1 VPFCSLA
8 VKTAV
13 ALAAAVLLTAPVASA
28 QFSFDFDDNERRWTL
43 SNGEVEAVFEH
54 TPEGLFQ
61 FRRFT
66 LLNTGDS
73 WAAPEGI
80 PVSPIRIET
89 SEAVYG
95 AVTPFHLVSRS
106 AEEIPRSGYRETIV
120 LEDLGGSAR
129 IHVELEMFAGQ
140 PVLRTSVRLQNLKA
154 GPVTVVLAD
163 LSPFT
168 LVDRGG
174 AYRAF
179 RVNQF
184 AQGGVAGNFEPIE
197 EALAPGGMAVVNSG
211 AHRFQCAWLAFADEY
226 GRGLFAG
233 WEFNGRAI
241 ATLEHAADAEQLR
254 LSTVIEQL
262 NRPLGSQ
269 QEFVVPAAF
278 LGAFRGDWDE
288 AGYRTQRFVEA
299 AIAMPAPD
307 AAFPFVAWNSWGY
320 AQEIDENLLRRN
332 AEIAA
337 SLGVELFLVDLG
349 WARRIGDW
357 QVDPAKFPSGMKS
370 LSDYVHSLGMK
381 FGLHY
386 ALLEAAP
393 DSQVLLQNPDWTSSV
408 DNTYLLLGHSLCPS
422 HRPVREWLVEQ
433 TLRMIDEYGVD
444 WILQDGEN
452 MVKECDKTTHTHGPG
467 DSNYSNAVD
476 GIDAVVDE
484 VLRRRPQVV
493 WENCEDGGNMMTF
506 AMTRRYVTSISSD
519 NADVMTTRRAMYGST
534 YVFPPRYTDRY
545 MQDEALDTYTTRSYM
560 FGGPWILMNRLPSMS
575 AADLRFAESEIR
587 LYKELRGR
595 IRDGKVFHL
604 LGPPAEGAIDAIE
617 SYDPASDS
625 AVVFVFR
632 AGAAQS
638 SERIPVRGLN
648 PGRLYRVRFQ
658 NTGRVLAASGAELA
672 AQGVLVGLP
681 GLYSAEIVSVE
692 PSGVDVQAAR

>member
-1 VPFCSLA
+1 LA
-8 VKTAV
+8 LRT
-13 ALAAAVLLTAPVASA
+13 AAVLGALLSMAPVASA
-28 QFSFDFDDNERRWTL
+28 QFSFEFDDSERRWTL
-43 SNGEVEAVFEH
+43 TNGEVEAVFEH

-66 LLNTGDS
+66 LLSTGDT
-73 WAAPEGI
+73 WAAPEGV

-89 SEAVYG
+89 GESVYD
-95 AVTPFHLVSRS
+95 ASTTFHLVSRS
-106 AEEIPRSGYRETIV
+106 AEEVPRFGYRETIV
-120 LEDLGGSAR
+120 LEDTGGSAR
-129 IHVELEMFAGQ
+129 IRVELEMYAGQ
-140 PVLRTSVRLQNLKA
+140 PVLRTSVRFQNLKA
-154 GPVTVVLAD
+154 NTVTVTLAD
-163 LSPFT
+163 LSPLAFA
-168 LVDRGG
+168 GQG
-174 AYRAF
+174 AAYRGF

-184 AQGGVAGNFEPIE
+184 AQGGAAGNFEPIE
-197 EALAPGGMAVVNSG
+197 ETLAPGGMMVVSSG
-211 AHRFQCAWLAFADEY
+211 AHRFQCAWLALVDEY

-241 ATLEHAADAEQLR
+241 ATVQHAPEEQQLR
-254 LSTVIEQL
+254 FSTVIEQL
-262 NRPLGSQ
+262 NRPLGP
-269 QEFVVPAAF
+269 QEEFAVPAAF

-299 AIAMPAPD
+299 AIAAPAPD
-307 AAFPFVAWNSWGY
+307 AAFPWVAWDSWGY
-320 AQEIDENLLRRN
+320 AQEIDENVLRRN

-349 WARRIGDW
+349 WARRLGDW
-357 QVDPAKFPSGMKS
+357 HADPAKFPSGMKS

-408 DNTYLLLGHSLCPS
+408 DNTYLLLGASLCPA

-452 MVKECDKTTHTHGPG
+452 MVKECDKTTHTHDPL
-467 DSNYSNAVD
+467 DSNYSNSVD

-484 VLRRRPQVV
+484 VRRRRPGVV

-519 NADVMTTRRAMYGST
+519 DADVMTTRRAMYGAT

-545 MQDEALDTYTTRSYM
+545 MRNEVLDSYTTRSYM
-560 FGGPWILMNRLPSMS
+560 FGGPWILMNRLPGMS

-604 LGPPAEGAIDAIE
+604 MGPPAEGGIDAIE
-617 SYDPASDS
+617 SYDYASDS

-638 SERIPVRGLN
+638 SERVAVRGLHS
-648 PGRLYRVRFQ
+648 GRTYRVRFQ
-658 NTGRVLAASGAELA
+658 NSGSAILASGAELGE
-672 AQGVLVGLP
+672 GVLVDLP
-681 GLYSAEIVSVE
+681 ELYSAEILSVE
-692 PSGVDVQAAR
+692 PAGVEPPAGG